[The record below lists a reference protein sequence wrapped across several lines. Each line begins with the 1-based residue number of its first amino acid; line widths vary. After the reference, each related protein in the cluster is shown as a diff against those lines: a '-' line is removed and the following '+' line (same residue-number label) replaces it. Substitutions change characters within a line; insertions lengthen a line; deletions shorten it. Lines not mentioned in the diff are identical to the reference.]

1 MDERV
6 LVSGDYA
13 FWVRQ
18 ACVLGPDRRRYRLS
32 PKAALLLEY
41 FLTHP
46 NQALS
51 HQSLL
56 HHGWPGRVVSDS
68 ALRRVVAD
76 IRRAFDDDY
85 RAPLYLKT
93 CQTQGYQ
100 WLQLPHEEY
109 HAPLGRDRG
118 RWRLA
123 LGAVTVAMVSAA
135 ALWSL
140 ELDESGQSVGSGGRG
155 ARAGLVPKAVDNGY
169 WLPGQWRQQVEAEYS
184 YRIDTPLRS
193 GECIDGRVAPNSV
206 VIPLRHRF

>member
-6 LVSGDYA
+6 LVIGDYA

-18 ACVLGPDRRRYRLS
+18 ACVVGPNQRRYRLC

-46 NQALS
+46 NQAIS

-109 HAPLGRDRG
+109 HAPLSRVRE

-123 LGAVTVAMVSAA
+123 LGAAMVAVASAA
-135 ALWSL
+135 TLWSL
-140 ELDESGQSVGSGGRG
+140 ELEESGQSVGPGGRG
-155 ARAGLVPKAVDNGY
+155 ARAGLVPKGVDNGH
-169 WLPGQWRQQVEAEYS
+169 WPLLQWRQQQLEADYS
-184 YRIDTPLRS
+184 YRIETSLAG
-193 GECIDGRVAPNSV
+193 GECIDGRPQPNSV
-206 VIPLRHRF
+206 VIPLRH